1 MFSGYQADTSGS
13 LVRRAAAGDAAALRE
28 VLAGVM
34 AAKPQKL
41 TTMIQL
47 RVTAEAARRLD
58 DLVARIDEQAAI
70 NVTRSDLVRAAVDL
84 LTQPDPT

>member
-1 MFSGYQADTSGS
+1 MFSGYQADASGS
-13 LVRRAAAGDAAALRE
+13 LVRQAAAGDAAALRE
-28 VLAGVM
+28 VLSGVM

-47 RVTAEAARRLD
+47 RVTEDAARRLD
-58 DLVARIDEQAAI
+58 DLVARIDEQADI

-84 LTQPDPT
+84 LTRPDST